1 MDIER
6 MKKRN
11 KKGKEIRKEKKEI
24 EKLWQREHNKGQKRN
39 ERAGE

>member
-1 MDIER
+1 MEMDIER

-24 EKLWQREHNKGQKRN
+24 EKLWQREHNKGQKK
-39 ERAGE
+39 E